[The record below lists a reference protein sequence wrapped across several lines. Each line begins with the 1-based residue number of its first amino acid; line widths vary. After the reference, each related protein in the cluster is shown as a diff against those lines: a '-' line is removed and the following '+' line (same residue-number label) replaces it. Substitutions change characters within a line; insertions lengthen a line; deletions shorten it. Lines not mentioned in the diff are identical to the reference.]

1 MHKSRI
7 KQSGNNKSGVPRK
20 APSAL
25 SEWGF
30 SNKMLDLTRHIDKVR
45 KA

>member
-1 MHKSRI
+1 MWNSRKI
-7 KQSGNNKSGVPRK
+7 GRLLLEKV
-20 APSAL
+20 AEEAL
-25 SEWGF
+25 LPPNEWGF